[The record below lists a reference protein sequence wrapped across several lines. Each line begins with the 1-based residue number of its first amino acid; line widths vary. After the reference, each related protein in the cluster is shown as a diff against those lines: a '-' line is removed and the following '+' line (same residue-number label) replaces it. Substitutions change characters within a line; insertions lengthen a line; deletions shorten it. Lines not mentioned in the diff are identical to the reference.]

1 MYFIILQNC
10 LSWRDTP
17 LLGGKAVKEDWV
29 ISIDASPLR
38 ATRFGSWAQPGLHR
52 AGRRLNDAE
61 THPGDCDLNSAPT
74 PYERIGEAER
84 DAWLGCM
91 RKAMAAT
98 IADVELREGLDSAF
112 ADLAGHMR
120 NQTPAAP

>member
-1 MYFIILQNC
+1 MRVP
-10 LSWRDTP
+10 SERP
-17 LLGGKAVKEDWV
+17 GSARGR
-29 ISIDASPLR
+29 SP
-38 ATRFGSWAQPGLHR
+38 ACTGL
-52 AGRRLNDAE
+52 AGDLDAE